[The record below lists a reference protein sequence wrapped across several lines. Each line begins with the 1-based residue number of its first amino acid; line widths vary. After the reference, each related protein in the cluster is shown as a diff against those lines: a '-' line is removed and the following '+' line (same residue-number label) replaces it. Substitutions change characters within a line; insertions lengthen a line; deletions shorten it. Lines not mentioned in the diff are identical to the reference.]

1 MAAITAT
8 AAAVGGAAL
17 KAGWGPQGW
26 GLIIASFLASAYNQA
41 SWLYSNDDFLGVLV
55 PAANHGE
62 WSCKYSQQIAH
73 KRRSGRETLGRTWRS
88 PKVACGL
95 FSCDASVTLFI

>member
-41 SWLYSNDDFLGVLV
+41 SWLFSNDDFLGVLV
-55 PAANHGE
+55 PAANHGDY
-62 WSCKYSQQIAH
+62 WYDANYTLLKGNTVN
-73 KRRSGRETLGRTWRS
+73 GR
-88 PKVACGL
+88 
-95 FSCDASVTLFI
+95 ASIVSK